1 MNNPKLKIF
10 CDFDGTLTKNDVW
23 VNSLGKFIRDKN
35 KFTDLC
41 NLFSNLQITAK
52 QCLIR
57 ELELVENFDFK
68 KFNECLDK
76 EELDDYFREFI
87 HYCKENDYEVF
98 VLSEGLDYYIN
109 YILKK
114 ENLNLKVFCNKLIT
128 ETGTDGKISKLK
140 CEFPFSDENCDWCG
154 MSKRNILISNTN
166 DFENE
171 ISVFIGDGT
180 SDSCIA
186 NYADIVFAKN
196 SLASYCWKNNITY
209 FEFSN
214 FQDIIKKINKLKE
227 QNKIKQRQFA
237 KSNRRDVL
245 LGG

>member
-1 MNNPKLKIF
+1 LKNFKLKIF

-23 VNSLGKFIRDKN
+23 VNSLGKFIKAQDKFN
-35 KFTDLC
+35 VICDLF
-41 NLFSNLQITAK
+41 NNLQITAK
-52 QCLIR
+52 QCLTR
-57 ELELVENFDFK
+57 ELALVENFDFK
-68 KFNECLDK
+68 KFNGYLDN
-76 EELDDYFREFI
+76 EELDDYAKRFLD
-87 HYCKENDYEVF
+87 YCKENNFDVF
-98 VLSEGLDYYIN
+98 IISEGLDYYIH

-114 ENLNLKVFCNKLIT
+114 EDLDLKVYCNKLLT
-128 ETGTDGKISKLK
+128 ETGPGGKIMSVK
-140 CEFPFSDENCDWCG
+140 CEFPYSDENCEWCG

-186 NYADIVFAKN
+186 NYADIVFAKK

-209 FEFSN
+209 FEYTN
-214 FQDIIKKINKLKE
+214 FLDVMNKLNKLIE
-227 QNKIKQRQFA
+227 QRKIKQRQIS
-237 KSNRRDVL
+237 KTNRRDVL